1 MTTSTTGIRKKVHS
15 NSGKSSKNE
24 DSIQFNS
31 IQCYDANAMLVHLHF
46 LPHALV
52 LHMMLNNLHRLHTSL
67 VPVMR
72 YSMLLILPVVVVFV
86 VLVLVSLGNNFQYK
100 VLLWTQQEIQQN
112 KRPIYYYYYYYYY
125 YLFSQREGKE
135 WTETK

>member
-15 NSGKSSKNE
+15 NSGMSIKNE

-100 VLLWTQQEIQQN
+100 VLL
-112 KRPIYYYYYYYYY
+112 
-125 YLFSQREGKE
+125 
-135 WTETK
+135 